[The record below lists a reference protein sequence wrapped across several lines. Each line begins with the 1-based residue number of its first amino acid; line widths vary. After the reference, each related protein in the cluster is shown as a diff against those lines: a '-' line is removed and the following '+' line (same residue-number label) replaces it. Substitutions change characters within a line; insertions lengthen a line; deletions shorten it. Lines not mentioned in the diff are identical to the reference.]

1 MSRIVALSKNIF
13 HNEKIHLSS
22 FHREGNACQ
31 LSSRD
36 ETFEMIERFLSSS
49 LSLYVWTDLS
59 GYFSSIPRQIL
70 SSREARGSMSNKCW
84 TNVEREFGTDFRPRW
99 RRSWFPF
106 EKESLSRVCFD
117 LDQWNKNLLISFF
130 WNKSCKLRI
139 ECFCSH
145 RVVKF
150 IWINN
155 KENIRKYLI

>member
-1 MSRIVALSKNIF
+1 MRKSTFLPSTAKVMRVSCHRATKLSKWSNVF
-13 HNEKIHLSS
+13 SLP
-22 FHREGNACQ
+22 
-31 LSSRD
+31 
-36 ETFEMIERFLSSS
+36 
-49 LSLYVWTDLS
+49 LSLYVRTDLS

-99 RRSWFPF
+99 RRLWFPF

-139 ECFCSH
+139 ECFYNH